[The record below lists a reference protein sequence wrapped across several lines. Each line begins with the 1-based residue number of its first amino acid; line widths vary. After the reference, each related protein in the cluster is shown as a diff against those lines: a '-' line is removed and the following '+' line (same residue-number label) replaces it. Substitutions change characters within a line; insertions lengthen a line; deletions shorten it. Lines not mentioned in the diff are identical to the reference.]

1 MTAQFLIYCYQYL
14 ATESVKDPERNML
27 VDLHLSHA
35 QFEFATITIFPIC
48 ALVFYIP
55 FVTITII
62 LIYLG
67 NHGRSRK
74 QKMASHKF
82 QLRERPR
89 MHGDRFRIDGFL
101 GPAWLQI
108 CSISDESWDDPGH
121 SEFDDELFL

>member
-55 FVTITII
+55 FVTIIII

-67 NHGRSRK
+67 NYG
-74 QKMASHKF
+74 
-82 QLRERPR
+82 
-89 MHGDRFRIDGFL
+89 
-101 GPAWLQI
+101 
-108 CSISDESWDDPGH
+108 
-121 SEFDDELFL
+121 